1 VKTTHSKVDG
11 PRSLLTLERKSLV
24 TRELYMDPCLYGTAV
39 LLRLPLTNICGLMR
53 ELGLI
58 LPMDSQL
65 GPSRVMM
72 RECITSSLLTDPT
85 GRSRI
90 REVTS
95 TGHSKINAVESQ
107 TIKLKEILVI
117 ACMVRKT
124 YQMLASTKP
133 TSISLNKVTSL
144 SGLVWET
151 LNPQET
157 NGKAITA
164 SRTNSPSMEGNGRM
178 TLLLL
183 RTTLELLETS
193 VKEGQLVVTYGMTR
207 DLIVNQNSSMEVG

>member
-1 VKTTHSKVDG
+1 VKMTHMKEDG

-207 DLIVNQNSSMEVG
+207 DLIVNQNSSMVVG